1 MTNKDSNMSSL
12 FARAEMAN
20 QWATERQDDG
30 GAAHREK
37 KRAEAEALQNF
48 HMAMFGKTQEN
59 IEWQKKQ
66 QIWTQH
72 CAAVDSKEDSFNWFI
87 VTFPT
92 SLWSKDPTGREMQ
105 RQPGPIDRA
114 EFELET
120 VSLRCYRALHGQ
132 NSVPSGLPA
141 WTNTSGGD
149 SVEGGFIVDAE
160 TARDI
165 LDRASL
171 AWDKQAAK
179 VRILKQETEEKL
191 CAALN
196 PWRWNENKVDQELVD
211 RIETALTMRTPRSDG
226 VRALFGEGKTET
238 SFVGEGVD
246 SLLERA
252 IRFDGGQ
259 GSDRSLIYAL
269 TLTLK
274 DNEQYKG
281 RWLMAAR
288 ELNDQALFDL
298 FSFKQLYGPYARDK
312 RIITKLQPIHVPEFV
327 RYGTQEQLE
336 AQLAELT
343 K

>member
-1 MTNKDSNMSSL
+1 MTNKDSNMSNL
-12 FARAEMAN
+12 FARAEIAN
-20 QWATERQDDG
+20 QWAREVPDNG

-37 KRAEAEALQNF
+37 KRREAEDLQNF
-48 HMAMFGKTQEN
+48 HQMMFGKTAESKERRAKAEAWEAHKRQ
-59 IEWQKKQ
+59 
-66 QIWTQH
+66 
-72 CAAVDSKEDSFNWFI
+72 VDSQKEFYNWFF
-87 VTFPT
+87 VTFN
-92 SLWSKDPTGREMQ
+92 SSIWSKDPTGREMQ
-105 RQPGPIDRA
+105 RQIGPIDR
-114 EFELET
+114 EEIELEAI
-120 VSLRCYRALHGQ
+120 SLRCFWELHGQ
-132 NSVPSGLPA
+132 DSVPSGLPV

-149 SVEGGFIVDAE
+149 PVEGGFIVDAE
-160 TARDI
+160 TAKAI

-196 PWRWNENKVDQELVD
+196 PWRWNGGTVDQELAD
-211 RIETALTMRTPRSDG
+211 RIEAALTMRTPRSDG

-298 FSFKQLYGPYARDK
+298 FSFKQLYGPYAREK